1 MKKLFFSAIPIC
13 LVSFILFG
21 ISTAILG
28 TKSRSYADNSTYVVP
43 DDGGS
48 NTYIDETTVHG
59 EWTLNAA
66 VRPAVTL
73 HTSGVNAYVI
83 QSGDD
88 DIHMR
93 VASNNGSSVHVNAHT
108 DGDMLNIE
116 VRPPN
121 VIFDGAIDFGKIFW
135 MDDIFH
141 GSPDT
146 EVIIAFPKLI
156 YEALYVE
163 HGSGTLMIDGFNSN
177 YNNFDIGSGK
187 FEFSKSEQFT
197 ADMFDVNVGSGNA
210 VINNMQT
217 KHYNIDLGSGHYDFN
232 GLSGFGDINMGSGN
246 GSIAYSR
253 FAVDQD
259 DGENNLL
266 IGSGSLNLYFPD
278 DEGFMLVTDIGS
290 GSISLNAYG
299 VEKKFTHSSDDDE
312 IMLGE
317 SENSIFYYID
327 MGSGKVN
334 IRNTSE
340 YTMPTLFEGR
350 PDLNNI
356 AEITGIVIS
365 KEGETVFSSSFSSIN
380 ADVVEQTGA
389 IDTVGVTTISQ
400 ESADASGSLSYDIN
414 KVPDAPVPPELPDA
428 PEPPDAPSVPTI

>member
-28 TKSRSYADNSTYVVP
+28 TKSRSYTDNSAYVVP
-43 DDGGS
+43 VDDGS
-48 NTYIDETTVHG
+48 NTYIDETTDLG

-121 VIFDGAIDFGKIFW
+121 VIFDGTIDFGKIFW

-156 YEALYVE
+156 YEALYIE
-163 HGSGTLMIDGFNSN
+163 HGSGTLMVDGFNSK

-197 ADMFDVNVGSGNA
+197 ADMFSVVVGSGSA
-210 VINNMQT
+210 VISNMQT
-217 KHYNIDLGSGHYDFN
+217 ERYDIDLGSGKYNFN
-232 GLSGFGDINMGSGN
+232 GLSGYGEINMGSGN
-246 GSIAYSR
+246 GSIAYSK
-253 FAVDQD
+253 FHEEYD
-259 DGENNLL
+259 DGSDVCDLNM
-266 IGSGSLNLYFPD
+266 GSGTLNLYFPD
-278 DEGFMLVTDIGS
+278 DSGCLLYTEIGS
-290 GSISLNAYG
+290 GSVNINAYG
-299 VEKKFTHSSDDDE
+299 IEKKLTQNSDDEELIIGD
-312 IMLGE
+312 
-317 SENSIFYYID
+317 NDNYQYYNIN

-340 YTMPTLFEGR
+340 YTMPTLFDGR
-350 PDLNNI
+350 PDLGKI
-356 AEITGIVIS
+356 SEITGIFIS
-365 KEGETVFSSSFSSIN
+365 TEGEAAFSSSFSSIN
-380 ADVVEQTGA
+380 ADVIEQTGV
-389 IDTVGVTTISQ
+389 ITIPE
-400 ESADASGSLSYDIN
+400 ESANASGSLSNVIVATTS
-414 KVPDAPVPPELPDA
+414 VPEVPEPPIPPEV
-428 PEPPDAPSVPTI
+428 PDAPSVPAI

>member
-28 TKSRSYADNSTYVVP
+28 TKSRSYADNSAYVVP

-48 NTYIDETTVHG
+48 NTSYIDETTERG

-93 VASNNGSSVHVNAHT
+93 VASNNGSYVHVNAYT
-108 DGDMLNIE
+108 YGDMLHIE
-116 VRPPN
+116 VCPPN
-121 VIFDGAIDFGKIFW
+121 VIFDGTIDFGKIFW

-156 YEALYVE
+156 YEALYIE
-163 HGSGTLMIDGFNSN
+163 HGSGTLMVDGFNSK
-177 YNNFDIGSGK
+177 YNDFDIGSGK

-197 ADMFDVNVGSGNA
+197 ADMFKVDVGSGSA
-210 VINNMQT
+210 VISNMQT
-217 KHYNIDLGSGHYDFN
+217 ERYDIDLGSGKYNFN
-232 GLSGFGDINMGSGN
+232 GLSGYGEINMGSGN
-246 GSIAYSR
+246 GSIAYSK
-253 FAVDQD
+253 FHEEYD
-259 DGENNLL
+259 DGSDVCDLNM
-266 IGSGSLNLYFPD
+266 GSGTLNLYFPD
-278 DEGFMLVTDIGS
+278 DSGCLLYTEIGS
-290 GSISLNAYG
+290 GSVNINAYG
-299 VEKKFTHSSDDDE
+299 IEKKLTQNSDDEELIIGD
-312 IMLGE
+312 
-317 SENSIFYYID
+317 NDNYQYYNIN

-340 YTMPTLFEGR
+340 YTMPTLFDGR
-350 PDLNNI
+350 PDLGKI
-356 AEITGIVIS
+356 SEITGIFIS
-365 KEGETVFSSSFSSIN
+365 TDGEAAFSSSFSSIN
-380 ADVVEQTGA
+380 ADVIEQTGV
-389 IDTVGVTTISQ
+389 ITIPE
-400 ESADASGSLSYDIN
+400 ESANASGSLSNVIVATTS
-414 KVPDAPVPPELPDA
+414 VPEVPEQPIPPEV
-428 PEPPDAPSVPTI
+428 PDAPSVPAI

>member
-28 TKSRSYADNSTYVVP
+28 TKSRSYTDNSAYVVP
-43 DDGGS
+43 VDDGS
-48 NTYIDETTVHG
+48 NTYIDETTDLG

-116 VRPPN
+116 VCPPN
-121 VIFDGAIDFGKIFW
+121 VIFDGTIDFGKIFW

-156 YEALYVE
+156 YEALYIE
-163 HGSGTLMIDGFNSN
+163 HGSGTLMVDGFNSK

-197 ADMFDVNVGSGNA
+197 ADMFKVDVGSGSA
-210 VINNMQT
+210 VISNMQT
-217 KHYNIDLGSGHYDFN
+217 ERYDIDLGSGKYNFN
-232 GLSGFGDINMGSGN
+232 GLSGYGEINMGSGN
-246 GSIAYSR
+246 GSIAYSK
-253 FAVDQD
+253 FHEEYD
-259 DGENNLL
+259 DGSDVCDLNM
-266 IGSGSLNLYFPD
+266 GSGTLNLYFPD
-278 DEGFMLVTDIGS
+278 DSGCLLYTEIGS
-290 GSISLNAYG
+290 GSVNINAYG
-299 VEKKFTHSSDDDE
+299 IEKKLTQNSDDEELIIGD
-312 IMLGE
+312 
-317 SENSIFYYID
+317 NDNYQYYNIN

-340 YTMPTLFEGR
+340 YTMPTLFDGR
-350 PDLNNI
+350 PDLGKI
-356 AEITGIVIS
+356 SEITGIFIS
-365 KEGETVFSSSFSSIN
+365 TEGEAAFSSSFSSIN
-380 ADVVEQTGA
+380 ADVIEQTGV
-389 IDTVGVTTISQ
+389 ITIPE
-400 ESADASGSLSYDIN
+400 ESANASGSLSNVIVATTS
-414 KVPDAPVPPELPDA
+414 VPEV
-428 PEPPDAPSVPTI
+428 PDAPSVPAI

>member
-28 TKSRSYADNSTYVVP
+28 TKSRSYTDNLAYVVP
-43 DDGGS
+43 VDDGS
-48 NTYIDETTVHG
+48 NTYIDETTDLG

-121 VIFDGAIDFGKIFW
+121 VIFDGTIDFGKIFW

-156 YEALYVE
+156 YEALYIE
-163 HGSGTLMIDGFNSN
+163 HGSGTLMVDGFNSK

-197 ADMFDVNVGSGNA
+197 ADMFSVVVGSGSA
-210 VINNMQT
+210 VISNMQT
-217 KHYNIDLGSGHYDFN
+217 ERYDIDLGSGKYNFN
-232 GLSGFGDINMGSGN
+232 GLSGYGEINMGSGN
-246 GSIAYSR
+246 GSIAYSK
-253 FAVDQD
+253 FHEEYD
-259 DGENNLL
+259 DGSDVCDLNM
-266 IGSGSLNLYFPD
+266 GSGTLNLYFPD
-278 DEGFMLVTDIGS
+278 DSGCLLYTEIGS
-290 GSISLNAYG
+290 GSVNINAYG
-299 VEKKFTHSSDDDE
+299 IEKKLTQNSDDEELIIGD
-312 IMLGE
+312 
-317 SENSIFYYID
+317 NDNYQYYNIN

-340 YTMPTLFEGR
+340 YTMPTLFDGR
-350 PDLNNI
+350 PDLGKI
-356 AEITGIVIS
+356 SEITGIFIS
-365 KEGETVFSSSFSSIN
+365 TEGEAAFSSSFSSIN
-380 ADVVEQTGA
+380 ADVIEQTGV
-389 IDTVGVTTISQ
+389 ITIPE
-400 ESADASGSLSYDIN
+400 ESANASGSLSNVIVATTS
-414 KVPDAPVPPELPDA
+414 VPEVPEPPIPPEV
-428 PEPPDAPSVPTI
+428 PDAPSVPAI

>member
-28 TKSRSYADNSTYVVP
+28 TKSRSYTDNLAYVVP
-43 DDGGS
+43 VDDGS
-48 NTYIDETTVHG
+48 NTYIDETTDLG

-121 VIFDGAIDFGKIFW
+121 VIFDGTIDFGKIFW

-156 YEALYVE
+156 YEALYIE
-163 HGSGTLMIDGFNSN
+163 HGSGTLMVDGFNSK

-197 ADMFDVNVGSGNA
+197 ADMFSVVVGSGSA
-210 VINNMQT
+210 VISNMQT
-217 KHYNIDLGSGHYDFN
+217 ERYDIDLGSGKYNFN
-232 GLSGFGDINMGSGN
+232 GLSGYGEINMGSGN
-246 GSIAYSR
+246 GSIAYSK
-253 FAVDQD
+253 FHEEYD
-259 DGENNLL
+259 DGSDVCDLNM
-266 IGSGSLNLYFPD
+266 GSGMLNLYFPD
-278 DEGFMLVTDIGS
+278 DSGCLLYTEIGS
-290 GSISLNAYG
+290 GSVNINAYG
-299 VEKKFTHSSDDDE
+299 IEKKLTQNSDDEELIIGD
-312 IMLGE
+312 
-317 SENSIFYYID
+317 NDNYQYYNIN

-340 YTMPTLFEGR
+340 YTMPTLFDGR
-350 PDLNNI
+350 PDLGKI
-356 AEITGIVIS
+356 SEITGIFIS
-365 KEGETVFSSSFSSIN
+365 TEGEAAFSSSFSSIN
-380 ADVVEQTGA
+380 ADVIEQTGV
-389 IDTVGVTTISQ
+389 ITIPE
-400 ESADASGSLSYDIN
+400 ESANASGSLSNVIVATTS
-414 KVPDAPVPPELPDA
+414 VPEVPEPPIPPEV
-428 PEPPDAPSVPTI
+428 PDAPSVPAI

>member
-13 LVSFILFG
+13 FVSFILFG

-28 TKSRSYADNSTYVVP
+28 TKSRSYTDNSAYVVP
-43 DDGGS
+43 VDDGS
-48 NTYIDETTVHG
+48 NTYIDETTDLG

-116 VRPPN
+116 VCPPN
-121 VIFDGAIDFGKIFW
+121 VIFDGTIDFGKIFW

-156 YEALYVE
+156 YEALYIE
-163 HGSGTLMIDGFNSN
+163 HGSGTLMVDGFNSK

-197 ADMFDVNVGSGNA
+197 ADMFSVVVGSGSA
-210 VINNMQT
+210 VISNMQT
-217 KHYNIDLGSGHYDFN
+217 ERYDIDLGSGKYNFN
-232 GLSGFGDINMGSGN
+232 GLSGYGEINMGSGN
-246 GSIAYSR
+246 GSIAYSK
-253 FAVDQD
+253 FHEEYD
-259 DGENNLL
+259 DGSDVCDLNM
-266 IGSGSLNLYFPD
+266 GSGTLNLYFPD
-278 DEGFMLVTDIGS
+278 DSGCLLYTEIGS
-290 GSISLNAYG
+290 GSVNINAYG
-299 VEKKFTHSSDDDE
+299 IEKKLTQNSDDEELIIGD
-312 IMLGE
+312 
-317 SENSIFYYID
+317 NDNYQYYNIN

-340 YTMPTLFEGR
+340 YTMPTLFDGR
-350 PDLNNI
+350 PDLGKI
-356 AEITGIVIS
+356 SEITGIFIS
-365 KEGETVFSSSFSSIN
+365 TDGEAAFSSSFSSIN
-380 ADVVEQTGA
+380 ADVIEQTGV
-389 IDTVGVTTISQ
+389 ITIPE
-400 ESADASGSLSYDIN
+400 ESANASGSLSN
-414 KVPDAPVPPELPDA
+414 VTVATTSVPEV
-428 PEPPDAPSVPTI
+428 PDAPSVPAI

>member
-28 TKSRSYADNSTYVVP
+28 TKSRSYTDNLAYVVP
-43 DDGGS
+43 VDDGS
-48 NTYIDETTVHG
+48 NTYIDETTDLG

-121 VIFDGAIDFGKIFW
+121 VIFDGTIDFGKIFW

-156 YEALYVE
+156 YEALYIE
-163 HGSGTLMIDGFNSN
+163 HGSGTLMVDGFNSK

-197 ADMFDVNVGSGNA
+197 ADMFSVVVGSGSA
-210 VINNMQT
+210 VISNMQT
-217 KHYNIDLGSGHYDFN
+217 ERYDIDLGSGKYNFN
-232 GLSGFGDINMGSGN
+232 GLSGYGEINMGSGN
-246 GSIAYSR
+246 GSIAYSK
-253 FAVDQD
+253 FHEEYD
-259 DGENNLL
+259 DGSDVCDLNM
-266 IGSGSLNLYFPD
+266 GSGTLNLYFPD
-278 DEGFMLVTDIGS
+278 DSGCLLYTEIGS
-290 GSISLNAYG
+290 GSVNINAYG
-299 VEKKFTHSSDDDE
+299 IEKKLTQNSDDEELIIGD
-312 IMLGE
+312 
-317 SENSIFYYID
+317 NDNYQYYNIN

-340 YTMPTLFEGR
+340 YTMPTLFDGR
-350 PDLNNI
+350 PDLGKI
-356 AEITGIVIS
+356 SEITGIFIS
-365 KEGETVFSSSFSSIN
+365 TEGEAAFSSSFSSIN
-380 ADVVEQTGA
+380 ADVIEQTGV
-389 IDTVGVTTISQ
+389 ITIPE
-400 ESADASGSLSYDIN
+400 ESANASGSLSNVIVATTS
-414 KVPDAPVPPELPDA
+414 VPEVPEPPIPPEV
-428 PEPPDAPSVPTI
+428 PDAPSVP

>member
-28 TKSRSYADNSTYVVP
+28 TKSRSYTDNSAYVVP
-43 DDGGS
+43 VDDGS
-48 NTYIDETTVHG
+48 NTYIDETTDLG

-116 VRPPN
+116 VCPPN
-121 VIFDGAIDFGKIFW
+121 VIFDGTIDFGKIFW

-156 YEALYVE
+156 YEALYIE
-163 HGSGTLMIDGFNSN
+163 HGSGTLMVDGFNSK

-197 ADMFDVNVGSGNA
+197 ADMFKVDVGSGSA
-210 VINNMQT
+210 VISNMQT
-217 KHYNIDLGSGHYDFN
+217 ERYDIDLGSGKYNFN
-232 GLSGFGDINMGSGN
+232 GLSGYGEINMGSGN
-246 GSIAYSR
+246 GSIAYSK
-253 FAVDQD
+253 FHEEYD
-259 DGENNLL
+259 DGSDVCDLNM
-266 IGSGSLNLYFPD
+266 GSGTLNLYFPD
-278 DEGFMLVTDIGS
+278 DSGCLLYTEIGS
-290 GSISLNAYG
+290 GSVNINAYG
-299 VEKKFTHSSDDDE
+299 IEKKLTQNSDDEELIIGD
-312 IMLGE
+312 
-317 SENSIFYYID
+317 NDNYQYYNIN

-340 YTMPTLFEGR
+340 YTMPTLFDGR
-350 PDLNNI
+350 PDLGKI
-356 AEITGIVIS
+356 SEITGIFIS
-365 KEGETVFSSSFSSIN
+365 TDGEAAFSSSFSSIN
-380 ADVVEQTGA
+380 ADVIEQTGV
-389 IDTVGVTTISQ
+389 ITIPE
-400 ESADASGSLSYDIN
+400 ESANASGSLSN
-414 KVPDAPVPPELPDA
+414 VTVATTSVPEV
-428 PEPPDAPSVPTI
+428 PDAPSVPAI

>member
-28 TKSRSYADNSTYVVP
+28 TKSRSYADNSAYVVP

-48 NTYIDETTVHG
+48 NTSYIDETTERG

-73 HTSGVNAYVI
+73 RTSGVNAYVI

-93 VASNNGSSVHVNAHT
+93 VASNNGSYVHVNAYT
-108 DGDMLNIE
+108 YGDMLHIE
-116 VRPPN
+116 VCPPN
-121 VIFDGAIDFGKIFW
+121 VIFDGTIDFGKIFW

-156 YEALYVE
+156 YEALYIE
-163 HGSGTLMIDGFNSN
+163 HGSGTLMVDGFNSK
-177 YNNFDIGSGK
+177 YNDFDIGSGK

-197 ADMFDVNVGSGNA
+197 ADMFKVNVGSGSA
-210 VINNMQT
+210 VISNMQT
-217 KHYNIDLGSGHYDFN
+217 ERYDIDLGSGKYNFN
-232 GLSGFGDINMGSGN
+232 GLSGYGEINMGSGN
-246 GSIAYSR
+246 GSISYSR

-278 DEGFMLVTDIGS
+278 NEGCMLVTDIGS
-290 GSISLNAYG
+290 GSINLNAYG
-299 VEKKFTHSSDDDE
+299 VEKKLTHSSDDEE

-340 YTMPTLFEGR
+340 YTMPTLFDGR
-350 PDLNNI
+350 PDLGKI
-356 AEITGIVIS
+356 SEITGIFIS
-365 KEGETVFSSSFSSIN
+365 TDGEAAFSSSFSSIN
-380 ADVVEQTGA
+380 ADVIEQTGV
-389 IDTVGVTTISQ
+389 ITIPE
-400 ESADASGSLSYDIN
+400 ESANASGSLSN
-414 KVPDAPVPPELPDA
+414 VTVATTSVPEV
-428 PEPPDAPSVPTI
+428 PDAPSVPAI

>member
-28 TKSRSYADNSTYVVP
+28 TKSRSYTDNSAYVVP
-43 DDGGS
+43 VDDGS
-48 NTYIDETTVHG
+48 NTYIDETTDLG

-121 VIFDGAIDFGKIFW
+121 VIFDGTIDFGKIFW

-156 YEALYVE
+156 YEALYIE
-163 HGSGTLMIDGFNSN
+163 HGSGTLMVDGFNSK

-197 ADMFDVNVGSGNA
+197 ADMFKVDVGSGSA
-210 VINNMQT
+210 VISNMQT
-217 KHYNIDLGSGHYDFN
+217 ERYDIDLGSGKYNFN
-232 GLSGFGDINMGSGN
+232 GLSGYGEINMGSGN
-246 GSIAYSR
+246 GSIAYSK
-253 FAVDQD
+253 FHEEYD
-259 DGENNLL
+259 DGSDVCDLNM
-266 IGSGSLNLYFPD
+266 GSGTLNLYFPD
-278 DEGFMLVTDIGS
+278 DSGCLLYTEIGS
-290 GSISLNAYG
+290 GSVNINAYG
-299 VEKKFTHSSDDDE
+299 IEKKLTQNSDDEELIIGD
-312 IMLGE
+312 
-317 SENSIFYYID
+317 NDNYQYYNIN

-340 YTMPTLFEGR
+340 YTMPTLFDGR
-350 PDLNNI
+350 PDLGKI
-356 AEITGIVIS
+356 SEITGIFIS
-365 KEGETVFSSSFSSIN
+365 TDGEAAFSSSFSSIN
-380 ADVVEQTGA
+380 ADVIEQTGV
-389 IDTVGVTTISQ
+389 ITIPE
-400 ESADASGSLSYDIN
+400 ESANASGSLSNVIVATTS
-414 KVPDAPVPPELPDA
+414 VPEV
-428 PEPPDAPSVPTI
+428 PDAPSVPAI

>member
-28 TKSRSYADNSTYVVP
+28 TKSRSYTDNLAYVVP
-43 DDGGS
+43 VDDGS
-48 NTYIDETTVHG
+48 NTYIDETTDLG

-121 VIFDGAIDFGKIFW
+121 VIFDGTIDFGKIFW

-156 YEALYVE
+156 YEALYIE
-163 HGSGTLMIDGFNSN
+163 HGSGTLMVDGFNSK

-197 ADMFDVNVGSGNA
+197 ADMFSVVVGSGSA
-210 VINNMQT
+210 VISNMQT
-217 KHYNIDLGSGHYDFN
+217 ERYDIDLGSGKYNFN
-232 GLSGFGDINMGSGN
+232 GLSGYGEINTLRSARAA
-246 GSIAYSR
+246 STSTLTVSR
-253 FAVDQD
+253 
-259 DGENNLL
+259 
-266 IGSGSLNLYFPD
+266 
-278 DEGFMLVTDIGS
+278 
-290 GSISLNAYG
+290 
-299 VEKKFTHSSDDDE
+299 KSSR
-312 IMLGE
+312 
-317 SENSIFYYID
+317 
-327 MGSGKVN
+327 K
-334 IRNTSE
+334 T
-340 YTMPTLFEGR
+340 
-350 PDLNNI
+350 
-356 AEITGIVIS
+356 A
-365 KEGETVFSSSFSSIN
+365 
-380 ADVVEQTGA
+380 
-389 IDTVGVTTISQ
+389 TTR
-400 ESADASGSLSYDIN
+400 SLS
-414 KVPDAPVPPELPDA
+414 
-428 PEPPDAPSVPTI
+428 

>member
-28 TKSRSYADNSTYVVP
+28 TKSRSYADNSSYVVP

-48 NTYIDETTVHG
+48 NTSYIDETTERG

-121 VIFDGAIDFGKIFW
+121 VIFDGTIDFGKIFW

-156 YEALYVE
+156 YEALYIE
-163 HGSGTLMIDGFNSN
+163 HGSGTLMVDGFNSK

-197 ADMFDVNVGSGNA
+197 ADMFSVVVGSGSA
-210 VINNMQT
+210 VISNMQT
-217 KHYNIDLGSGHYDFN
+217 ERYHIDLGSGKYNFN
-232 GLSGFGDINMGSGN
+232 GLSGYGEINMGSGN
-246 GSIAYSR
+246 GSIAYSK
-253 FAVDQD
+253 FHEEYD
-259 DGENNLL
+259 DGSDVCDLNM
-266 IGSGSLNLYFPD
+266 GSGTLNLYFPD
-278 DEGFMLVTDIGS
+278 DSGCLLYTEIGS
-290 GSISLNAYG
+290 GSVNINAYG
-299 VEKKFTHSSDDDE
+299 IEKKLTQNSDDEELIIGD
-312 IMLGE
+312 
-317 SENSIFYYID
+317 NDNYQYYNIN

-340 YTMPTLFEGR
+340 YTMPTLFDGR
-350 PDLNNI
+350 PDLGKI
-356 AEITGIVIS
+356 SEITGIFIS
-365 KEGETVFSSSFSSIN
+365 TDGEAAFSSSFSSIN
-380 ADVVEQTGA
+380 ADVIEQTGV
-389 IDTVGVTTISQ
+389 ITIPE
-400 ESADASGSLSYDIN
+400 ESANASGSLSNVIVATTS
-414 KVPDAPVPPELPDA
+414 VPEVPEPPIPPEV
-428 PEPPDAPSVPTI
+428 PDAPSVPAI

>member
-13 LVSFILFG
+13 FVSFILFG

-28 TKSRSYADNSTYVVP
+28 TKSRSYTDNSAYVVP
-43 DDGGS
+43 VDDGS
-48 NTYIDETTVHG
+48 NTYIDETTDLG

-116 VRPPN
+116 VCPPN
-121 VIFDGAIDFGKIFW
+121 VIFDGTIDFGKIFW

-156 YEALYVE
+156 YEALYIE
-163 HGSGTLMIDGFNSN
+163 HGSGTLMVDGFNSK

-197 ADMFDVNVGSGNA
+197 ADMFSVVVGSGSA
-210 VINNMQT
+210 VISNMQT
-217 KHYNIDLGSGHYDFN
+217 ERYDIDLGSGKYNFN
-232 GLSGFGDINMGSGN
+232 GLSGYGEINMGSGN
-246 GSIAYSR
+246 GSIAYSK
-253 FAVDQD
+253 FHEEYD
-259 DGENNLL
+259 DGSDVCDLNM
-266 IGSGSLNLYFPD
+266 GSGTLNLYFPD
-278 DEGFMLVTDIGS
+278 DSGCLLYTEIGS
-290 GSISLNAYG
+290 GSVNINAYG
-299 VEKKFTHSSDDDE
+299 IEKKLTQNSDDEELIIGD
-312 IMLGE
+312 
-317 SENSIFYYID
+317 NDNYQYYNIN

-340 YTMPTLFEGR
+340 YTMPTLFDGR
-350 PDLNNI
+350 PDLGKI
-356 AEITGIVIS
+356 SEITGIFIS
-365 KEGETVFSSSFSSIN
+365 TEGEAAFSSSFSSIN
-380 ADVVEQTGA
+380 ADVIEQTGV
-389 IDTVGVTTISQ
+389 ITIPE
-400 ESADASGSLSYDIN
+400 ESANASGSLSNVIVATTS
-414 KVPDAPVPPELPDA
+414 VPEVPEPPIPPEV
-428 PEPPDAPSVPTI
+428 PDAPSVPAI

>member
-13 LVSFILFG
+13 FVSFILFG

-28 TKSRSYADNSTYVVP
+28 TKSRSYTDNSAYVVP
-43 DDGGS
+43 VDDGS
-48 NTYIDETTVHG
+48 NTYIDETTDLG

-116 VRPPN
+116 VCPPN
-121 VIFDGAIDFGKIFW
+121 VIFDGTIDFGKIFW

-156 YEALYVE
+156 YEALYIE
-163 HGSGTLMIDGFNSN
+163 HGSGTLMVDGFNSK

-197 ADMFDVNVGSGNA
+197 ADMFKVDVGSGSA
-210 VINNMQT
+210 VISNMQT
-217 KHYNIDLGSGHYDFN
+217 ERYDIDLGSGKYNFN
-232 GLSGFGDINMGSGN
+232 GLSGYGEINMGSGN
-246 GSIAYSR
+246 GSIAYSK
-253 FAVDQD
+253 FHEEYD
-259 DGENNLL
+259 DGSDVCDLNM
-266 IGSGSLNLYFPD
+266 GSGTLNLYFPD
-278 DEGFMLVTDIGS
+278 DSGCLLYTEIGS
-290 GSISLNAYG
+290 GSVNINAYG
-299 VEKKFTHSSDDDE
+299 IEKKLTQNSDDEELIIGD
-312 IMLGE
+312 
-317 SENSIFYYID
+317 NDNYQYYNIN

-340 YTMPTLFEGR
+340 YTMPTLFDGR
-350 PDLNNI
+350 PDLGKI
-356 AEITGIVIS
+356 SEITGIFIS
-365 KEGETVFSSSFSSIN
+365 TDGEAAFSSSFSSIN
-380 ADVVEQTGA
+380 ADVIEQTGV
-389 IDTVGVTTISQ
+389 ITIPE
-400 ESADASGSLSYDIN
+400 ESANASGSLSN
-414 KVPDAPVPPELPDA
+414 VTVATTSVPEV
-428 PEPPDAPSVPTI
+428 PDAPSVPAI